1 MGSSVP
7 LQVLAAAIAWCAI
20 VVPSIILR
28 YMSMPEK
35 LFELGSKRE
44 VDLVVSNV
52 MSNEVMPSIVELIE
66 KVVLA
71 RDDKKANNI
80 TVVYEEILEEV
91 DFRPQLEATQKA
103 LAKITEIHSTIDR
116 LTDYSTP
123 IWQIGM
129 VHLMIVVGV
138 AVDYLF
144 APEAWRVQVLWV
156 LITAAALTL
165 VLMLGLVVR
174 FERRHRHLFRHLR
187 INRAR

>member
-1 MGSSVP
+1 MN
-7 LQVLAAAIAWCAI
+7 
-20 VVPSIILR
+20 
-28 YMSMPEK
+28 MPEK

-66 KVVLA
+66 KVVAA
-71 RDDKKANNI
+71 REEKKANNI

-91 DFRPQLEATQKA
+91 DFRPQLEAAQKS
-103 LAKITEIHSTIDR
+103 LAKITEIHATIDR
-116 LTDYSTP
+116 LADYSTP
-123 IWQIGM
+123 IWQIGV

-144 APEAWRVQVLWV
+144 APDAWRVQVLWV
-156 LITAAALTL
+156 LITAGALTL